1 MNVPVL
7 AIDGPGGAGKGTV
20 SALLATHLGW
30 HYLDSGAMYRALGL
44 AASKAGV
51 AFDDGRALA
60 ELAGRMQLHFGADS
74 DAAVYLDNEEVSAQI
89 RSEKGGALASL
100 VAVHPQVRTAL
111 LARQRAYRQAP
122 GLVADGRD
130 MGTVVFPDATWKVF
144 LTASVEERA
153 QRRYKQ
159 LIAKGIDVMLCTLLQ
174 EIRERDERDMNRS
187 ESPLKPAED
196 AVTIDTTGLSID
208 QVVRQILSL
217 LV

>member
-1 MNVPVL
+1 MKAPVL
-7 AIDGPGGAGKGTV
+7 TIDGPGGAGKGTV
-20 SALLATHLGW
+20 SCLLASRLGW

-51 AFDDGRALA
+51 AFDDAAALA
-60 ELAGRMQLHFGADS
+60 ELAANMQLHFGS
-74 DAAVYLDNEEVSAQI
+74 GEDAAVYLDNEEVSALI
-89 RSEKGGALASL
+89 RSEKGGNLASL
-100 VAVHPQVRTAL
+100 VAVHPQVRRAL
-111 LARQRAYRQAP
+111 LARQRDYRQLP

-144 LTASVEERA
+144 LTASAQERA

-159 LIAKGIDVMLCTLLQ
+159 LIAKGIDVKLSTLLQ
-174 EIRERDERDMNRS
+174 EIRERDERDINRS
-187 ESPLKPAED
+187 ESPLKPAGD

-208 QVVRQILSL
+208 QVVRQIESL